1 MSAAGAEVRLI
12 ITPVDLNA
20 QVESKQGLNAQNHA
34 DLLPYTLKGEELHIE
49 REWWEQDL
57 LQKTRDKIT
66 EAVAKQSLQ
75 LVVQDELPGDGIKER
90 NAKQPWLDLYRN
102 VFEQYEYEQ
111 WGSALRPALPPMR
124 TIEIPKKIQKEL
136 ARLAKIKCL
145 TGRSLNKNDLEDIV
159 DDPWMGQFEEELKAV
174 GDAVFVKMPTTR
186 FLYHASSS

>member
-1 MSAAGAEVRLI
+1 MLSQLVTPGLPSQACITIQSFARSTFKFELGLAGPGCQWQSDSKLRPPFGCAVKRASSENRSPTRQQLKTPSVVRPSPHHPHPTAMSAAGAEVRLI

-90 NAKQPWLDLYRN
+90 NAKQP
-102 VFEQYEYEQ
+102 
-111 WGSALRPALPPMR
+111 
-124 TIEIPKKIQKEL
+124 
-136 ARLAKIKCL
+136 
-145 TGRSLNKNDLEDIV
+145 
-159 DDPWMGQFEEELKAV
+159 
-174 GDAVFVKMPTTR
+174 
-186 FLYHASSS
+186 